1 MISAKTGLN
10 VEDVLETI
18 VEKIPAPNGDEDA
31 PLKAL
36 IFDSY
41 YDSYKGVV
49 CYVRIIDGKVKA
61 RNKSKAYG
69 NK

>member
-10 VEDVLETI
+10 IEDVLETI
-18 VEKIPAPNGDEDA
+18 VEKVPAPKGDEEA

-49 CYVRIIDGKVKA
+49 CYVRIKDG
-61 RNKSKAYG
+61 NS
-69 NK
+69 

>member
-1 MISAKTGLN
+1 MY
-10 VEDVLETI
+10 LEAV
-18 VEKIPAPNGDEDA
+18 VEKIPAPSGDEEA

-49 CYVRIIDGKVKA
+49 CYIRVLEMVVVKA
-61 RNKSKAYG
+61 RNKD
-69 NK
+69 